1 MQCLVPMMFT
11 RPIDPLAKSTAP
23 EEALAMPALLPPG
36 ANGDA
41 PEPPR
46 PHARADATPIVLL
59 VDDQEDELLVVQTAL
74 ARRGFKVLTA
84 HSGDEALAVLNQ
96 HPVDVM
102 VSDVLLGGMTG
113 IALSQQVVESYPD
126 VPVVVVTAH
135 GSMDVV
141 IDALRSGAF
150 DFVAKPFSVDSL
162 ALALGR
168 AIKYRELKVEVRRL
182 RTASTVRRPALILG
196 ESEAIAKVEALIT
209 QVAPTDATVLITGES
224 GSGKELVASTIHDLS
239 TRRTQ
244 PFIAVNCAAM
254 PTPLLESELFGHKR
268 GAFTDAKRDKPGLFI
283 QASGGTLFLD
293 EVGEMAP
300 EMQVKLL
307 RVLQERRLRPVGG
320 ETEVPFDVRLICAT
334 NRDLETE
341 VAEGR
346 FRADLYYRINV
357 VHIEVPGLRSR
368 RGDILLLTQRFIT
381 RAAERCHK
389 AVAGISAA
397 AAQKL
402 LDYDWPGNVRELEN
416 CLERAVALTRY
427 TEIGIQDLPD
437 RIRDHQSTRM
447 VIDTSDPEELLTLEE
462 VERRYVRKVLAACN
476 GNKTHAA
483 KILGLDRRT
492 LYRRLESLDLKST

>member
-1 MQCLVPMMFT
+1 
-11 RPIDPLAKSTAP
+11 
-23 EEALAMPALLPPG
+23 MPSLPSP
-36 ANGDA
+36 
-41 PEPPR
+41 PPR
-46 PHARADATPIVLL
+46 EERDRPVHRTESSPAVLL

-74 ARRGFKVLTA
+74 SRRGFKVLTA
-84 HSGDEALAVLNQ
+84 HSGAEALKVLQ
-96 HPVDVM
+96 EQPVDVL
-102 VSDVLLGGMTG
+102 VADVLLGEMTG
-113 IALSQQVVESYPD
+113 IALARQVAESYPD

-182 RTASTVRRPALILG
+182 RNAGHRRSQLILG
-196 ESEAIAKVEALIT
+196 ESEAIARVEALIT

-239 TRRTQ
+239 NRRTH
-244 PFIAVNCAAM
+244 PFVAVNCAAM

-283 QASGGTLFLD
+283 QATGGTLFLD

-320 ETEVPFDVRLICAT
+320 ELEVPFDVRLICAT

-357 VHIEVPGLRSR
+357 VHIEVPPLRSR
-368 RGDILLLTQRFIT
+368 RGDILILTQRFIN

-389 AVAGISAA
+389 EVLGISAA

-427 TEIGIQDLPD
+427 NEIGVQDLPE

-492 LYRRLESLDLKST
+492 LYRRLESLDLKGG

>member
-1 MQCLVPMMFT
+1 MYPD
-11 RPIDPLAKSTAP
+11 RPDPLASTRP
-23 EEALAMPALLPPG
+23 KEEAAIPPMGTQPPQPAR
-36 ANGDA
+36 DD
-41 PEPPR
+41 R
-46 PHARADATPIVLL
+46 PVHRTESTPVVLL

-84 HSGDEALAVLNQ
+84 HSGVEALKVLQ
-96 HPVDVM
+96 DHPVDVL
-102 VSDVLLGGMTG
+102 VSDVVLGEMTG
-113 IALSQQVVESYPD
+113 IALARQVGESYPD
-126 VPVVVVTAH
+126 IPVVVVTAH
-135 GSMDVV
+135 GNMDVV
-141 IDALRSGAF
+141 IETLRSGAF
-150 DFVAKPFSVDSL
+150 DFVAKPFSVDAL

-182 RTASTVRRPALILG
+182 RNAGSRRSQLILG
-196 ESEAIAKVEALIT
+196 ESEAISRVEALIT
-209 QVAPTDATVLITGES
+209 QVAPTDATVLVTGES

-239 TRRTQ
+239 GRRTH

-268 GAFTDAKRDKPGLFI
+268 GAFTDAKRDKPGLFL

-307 RVLQERRLRPVGG
+307 RVLQERKLRPVGG
-320 ETEVPFDVRLICAT
+320 EIEVPFDVRLICAT
-334 NRDLETE
+334 NRDLDTE

-357 VHIEVPGLRSR
+357 VHIEVPPLRSR
-368 RGDILLLTQRFIT
+368 RGDILILTQRFIN

-389 AVAGISAA
+389 EVVGISAA

-427 TEIGIQDLPD
+427 NEIGVQDLPE

-492 LYRRLESLDLKST
+492 LYRRLESLDLKGG

>member
-1 MQCLVPMMFT
+1 MHPHQA
-11 RPIDPLAKSTAP
+11 DPLAFPRTNDDAALMSAAPPPAST
-23 EEALAMPALLPPG
+23 EADQDRVPSRAEQLPV
-36 ANGDA
+36 
-41 PEPPR
+41 
-46 PHARADATPIVLL
+46 VLL
-59 VDDQEDELLVVQTAL
+59 VDDQPDELTVVQSAL
-74 ARRGFKVLTA
+74 SRRGFKVVTA
-84 HSGDEALAVLNQ
+84 SSGAAALRVLAS
-96 HPVDVM
+96 HPVDVL
-102 VSDVLLGGMTG
+102 VADVVLGEMTG
-113 IALSQQVVESYPD
+113 IALARQVAEQYPD

-182 RTASTVRRPALILG
+182 KNAGSRRSQLILG
-196 ESEAIAKVEALIT
+196 DSEAISRVEALIT
-209 QVAPTDATVLITGES
+209 QVAPTDATVLVTGES
-224 GSGKELVASTIHDLS
+224 GCGKELVASTIHDQS
-239 TRRTQ
+239 NRRTN

-268 GAFTDAKRDKPGLFI
+268 GAFTDAKRDKPGLFL

-307 RVLQERRLRPVGG
+307 RVLQERKLRPVGG
-320 ETEVPFDVRLICAT
+320 EVEVPFDVRLICAT
-334 NRDLETE
+334 NRDLDTE

-357 VHIEVPGLRSR
+357 VHIEVPPLRSR
-368 RGDILLLTQRFIT
+368 RGDILLLTQRFIN
-381 RAAERCHK
+381 RAAERCK
-389 AVAGISAA
+389 KEVVGIAAA

-427 TEIGIQDLPD
+427 NEIGINDLPE

-462 VERRYVRKVLAACN
+462 VERRYVRKVLVACN

-492 LYRRLESLDLKST
+492 LYRRLESLDLKGT